1 MDIKFQ
7 DSYHIV
13 HNYIEEL
20 DFEEL
25 QMLATLHNL
34 NCVLIKET
42 VEDALL
48 NNINPK
54 KILMDLT
61 TEVVVKMDR
70 LVILSKFVK
79 DLEEA

>member
-25 QMLATLHNL
+25 KMLATLHNL
-34 NCVLIKET
+34 NCVLIKEN

-54 KILMDLT
+54 NY
-61 TEVVVKMDR
+61 
-70 LVILSKFVK
+70 
-79 DLEEA
+79 